1 VTSHECGITSGN
13 KESEW
18 EEFTDRNA
26 AKAQPT
32 FQYSDWQ

>member
-1 VTSHECGITSGN
+1 VTSEEYGITSGN
-13 KESEW
+13 KGSEW
-18 EEFTDRNA
+18 EEFTDGNA